1 MGNYYTYAYLREDKT
16 PYYIGKGKGRRIKKR
31 CRGDVCPPG
40 DPSRIIFLKVN
51 LTEEEAFHHEI
62 YLIAVY
68 GRKDLGTGILRNK
81 TYGGDGSSGA
91 VRSLETRLK
100 MSQNSRS
107 SEPEVRQRMSA
118 GRQNLYAEGYVH
130 NWTGKHHKPEAI
142 EKCRVTKLGEQN
154 PSFGK
159 HWWVDPTKT
168 LEVMDYK
175 PPDPSWTRGR
185 KKR

>member
-31 CRGDVCPPG
+31 CKGDVCPPS
-40 DPSRIIFLKVN
+40 DSSRVVFLKIN
-51 LTEEEAFHHEI
+51 LTEEEAFRHEI
-62 YLIAVY
+62 YMIAVF

-81 TYGGDGSSGA
+81 TNGGDGTSGA
-91 VRSLETRLK
+91 KLSEETKSK
-100 MSQNSRS
+100 MRKPKSITHRENIS
-107 SEPEVRQRMSA
+107 SARK
-118 GRQNLYAEGYVH
+118 NLYSEGYVH
-130 NWTGKHHKPEAI
+130 NWTGKTHKPETI
-142 EKCRVTKLGEQN
+142 EKCRVTKLGGNN
-154 PSFGK
+154 PAHGK

-168 LEVMDYK
+168 SEVMDYN